1 MLKNT
6 LKTIKL
12 LKKLFLFH
20 MHWCF
25 SYTSIYMR
33 VYEPLGLE
41 LDTAVSCHV
50 SAGNRALVL

>member
-1 MLKNT
+1 
-6 LKTIKL
+6 
-12 LKKLFLFH
+12 

-33 VYEPLGLE
+33 EYEPLGLE